1 MLKTLILSLGLAA
14 WGAAAWAAQ
23 NVQIPAGTEIAI
35 RLGQTIS
42 SATAK
47 SGETFAATL
56 AQDLVVGGQRIG
68 KKGDPVQGRVS
79 EAKASGRLSA
89 PGVLKL
95 TLVSVNGHPVNTG
108 LVSREGGSHKGRNIK
123 SAAGGGAIGAIIG
136 GLAGGGKGAAIG
148 AGAGAA
154 AGTAGAAATGKKD
167 VEYKTETVLRFL
179 TQ

>member
-1 MLKTLILSLGLAA
+1 MKTLILSVAMGALGMCA
-14 WGAAAWAAQ
+14 WGAESP
-23 NVQIPAGTEIAI
+23 QIPAGTEIAI

-42 SATAK
+42 SASAK

-56 AQDLVVGGQRIG
+56 AHDLVVGGKRFG
-68 KKGDPVQGRVS
+68 RKGDPVQGRVS

-95 TLVSVNGHPVNTG
+95 TLVSVNGHPVDPG
-108 LVSREGGSHKGRNIK
+108 LVSREGGSHKGRNMK
-123 SAAGGGAIGAIIG
+123 SAAGGGALGAIIG

-167 VEYKTETVLRFL
+167 VEYKAETVLRFL